1 VPILWTLAHI
11 LGSPQMQKI
20 ASLPYEVSVILY
32 ITPQRVR
39 ALKQYDKVGTAEVV
53 EIPDVREVVRGCREN
68 NTNQVILVHNHPPIK
83 GVHDAS
89 PSEADL
95 IATRKFMDDLRK
107 LGIVLLDH
115 IIVSQKNYFSFKEN
129 NLI

>member
-1 VPILWTLAHI
+1 MDIRSNNEI
-11 LGSPQMQKI
+11 SPDAKSCKFI
-20 ASLPYEVSVILY
+20 HEVSIVLY
-32 ITPQRVR
+32 ITLRSIR
-39 ALKQYDKVGTAEVV
+39 ALKQYDKVGTAKAVEV
-53 EIPDVREVVRGCREN
+53 PDIREVVKGCKEN
-68 NTNQVILVHNHPPIK
+68 GTNQVILVHNHPPIN
-83 GVHDAS
+83 GVCDAS